1 MTINLPTVRR
11 PGLPTRSRAL
21 AVAASALLIAGCGG
35 SGSSSDETLAS
46 DASSSTT
53 VAADTSSTTS
63 ADTDGDVTAPAKD
76 AAVTAAAASGEI
88 PFGNCSSAQAAT
100 PGQVYSV
107 SNIPANDPDGGLVA
121 RLLPGSDEQRID
133 VLPDGT
139 IVDIFADDLD
149 CVVLGDGSVWWFV
162 NTPLL
167 ATGGYVNSRYLAG
180 QTDMGQESD
189 GNAAGGAAGGGE
201 DDFDV
206 TLAQIDCI
214 YNGGEQ
220 SCDLLTVSG
229 IGSPDDNYGLGNSY
243 SMAPSGFLAEDCL
256 ISNDQLACAEL
267 QARGPGGDVASIGTK
282 FIEAYQRGDTAAQAS
297 LSGDRNNASNGADLT
312 VSPDPDVIIGVASA
326 SFGGNEF
333 SWVDQPTSALRCIV
347 EGGLVQYCSFSE

>member
-167 ATGGYVNSRYLAG
+167 ATGGYVNSVPRR
-180 QTDMGQESD
+180 
-189 GNAAGGAAGGGE
+189 
-201 DDFDV
+201 
-206 TLAQIDCI
+206 
-214 YNGGEQ
+214 
-220 SCDLLTVSG
+220 
-229 IGSPDDNYGLGNSY
+229 PD
-243 SMAPSGFLAEDCL
+243 
-256 ISNDQLACAEL
+256 
-267 QARGPGGDVASIGTK
+267 RHGPGERRQRCGWSGWWGRGRFRRHPGADRLHLQRWRAVVRSAHGVGYRQSRRQLRSGQQLLDGPIRFPRRGLLDLQRPVGLRRTAGSWTGCDVASIGTK